1 MLVINGPALF
11 SRRKEKS
18 LYSRIQIFLN
28 MICSII
34 LCAMRVGKSLAIF
47 TTRQVLSFVPSN
59 ISYELNLFRRIAF
72 GKELREGGFVSFVSG
87 SLFMF

>member
-18 LYSRIQIFLN
+18 LYSRLQICSN

-34 LCAMRVGKSLAIF
+34 LCALRVGKSFPIY
-47 TTRQVLSFVPSN
+47 TMRQVLSFVLVVTVILCQLVEYLEIVPSN
-59 ISYELNLFRRIAF
+59 ISYE
-72 GKELREGGFVSFVSG
+72 
-87 SLFMF
+87 